1 MATGDFRKLQLLKA
15 NLANLSRVPS
25 QVAREASTSINGLI
39 QQEFDRGQDPY
50 GKAWAPLRSATL
62 AKGRTPPPLTATGK
76 MRGKTL
82 AKPLQSIGIGLE
94 FPFPGVFH
102 QKGTRKMRAR
112 PVLPYGGMP
121 RAWTAA
127 IKIATAKAL
136 AKQLGAHTPNLAQA
150 AE

>member
-15 NLANLSRVPS
+15 NLANLARVPS
-25 QVAREASTSINGLI
+25 QAAREASDGINKSI
-39 QQEFDRGQDPY
+39 QQEYDAGKDPY
-50 GKAWAPLRSATL
+50 GKAWAPLRPATL
-62 AKGRTPPPLTATGK
+62 AKGRTPPPLTASGK

-94 FPFPGVFH
+94 LPFPGVFH

-127 IKIATAKAL
+127 IKVATARAL
-136 AKQLGAHTPNLAQA
+136 AKQLGIQPPTLSQA